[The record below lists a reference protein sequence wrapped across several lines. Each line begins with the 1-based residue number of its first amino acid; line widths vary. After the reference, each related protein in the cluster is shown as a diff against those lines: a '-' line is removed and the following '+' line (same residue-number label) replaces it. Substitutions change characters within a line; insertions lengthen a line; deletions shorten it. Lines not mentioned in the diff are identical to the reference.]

1 MRNLTLSAK
10 LIGGFMIMALM
21 LLAGGTIGLFGI
33 SQVSGDLRSFSDI
46 RLPGIYNIEGILEA
60 QQSIVTIEQSLITSE
75 TFNKSGE
82 REQLLRNLDE
92 ALVRAEKSWKN
103 YDALPRTKA
112 VEVIWDNLKPQ
123 WEIWRN
129 NQNEFIA
136 LVKESKK
143 REASAFFAGALSE
156 SFGKTEKLLRD
167 LSDTN
172 LKLAVEAREAGN
184 TQAFWM
190 KITALIGTI
199 FGIIIAIVFGIYFSR
214 SITIPINR
222 VIASL
227 TETST
232 QFAEAANQIALSSN
246 SLAEGTSAQASK
258 VEETFAV
265 MGELTS
271 INRKHDEQVRDLH
284 RLIYRSN
291 TPRVESY
298 NNIKK
303 AAVAMEAIKKTSEDT
318 SVVLKSIETIA
329 FQTNLLALNASVEAA
344 RAGETGAG
352 FAVVADEVRNLA
364 IKSAEATKN
373 TTSLITTTLSDIHKG
388 GELVLANAAKFEEY
402 NAIADT
408 FIPIVD
414 KLVNFSSE
422 QAPRFEQINKE
433 IAEINK
439 VVQGNAA
446 FAEESAAAAEEMT
459 AQSEAMKQYVR
470 ELTAV
475 IGEEDDSTALALSL
489 RENISERMHLPD
501 KSKIP
506 DLPAPSRGGEVQQ

>member
-1 MRNLTLSAK
+1 
-10 LIGGFMIMALM
+10 
-21 LLAGGTIGLFGI
+21 
-33 SQVSGDLRSFSDI
+33 
-46 RLPGIYNIEGILEA
+46 
-60 QQSIVTIEQSLITSE
+60 
-75 TFNKSGE
+75 
-82 REQLLRNLDE
+82 
-92 ALVRAEKSWKN
+92 
-103 YDALPRTKA
+103 
-112 VEVIWDNLKPQ
+112 
-123 WEIWRN
+123 
-129 NQNEFIA
+129 
-136 LVKESKK
+136 
-143 REASAFFAGALSE
+143 
-156 SFGKTEKLLRD
+156 
-167 LSDTN
+167 
-172 LKLAVEAREAGN
+172 
-184 TQAFWM
+184 M

-506 DLPAPSRGGEVQQ
+506 ALPAPSRGGEVQQ